1 MPNWP
6 APRIVLIEQQSLF
19 APFLRDTIEAT
30 GARVSVAGPRPTA
43 EALRRIDPDAVC
55 IDVDQLETAPLLA
68 LRALRQTL
76 PAARIVAYASA
87 SDPLWIELALSVGAD
102 AVLGPQAGVS
112 DLLKAVRP
120 ALAA

>member
-6 APRIVLIEQQSLF
+6 APRIVLIERQSLF
-19 APFLRDTIEAT
+19 APFLREAFEAN

-55 IDVDQLETAPLLA
+55 IDVDQLEAAPLLA
-68 LRALRQTL
+68 IRALRRTL

-87 SDPLWIELALSVGAD
+87 ADALWVELALSVGAD

-112 DLLKAVRP
+112 DLLEAVQP
-120 ALAA
+120 PLAA